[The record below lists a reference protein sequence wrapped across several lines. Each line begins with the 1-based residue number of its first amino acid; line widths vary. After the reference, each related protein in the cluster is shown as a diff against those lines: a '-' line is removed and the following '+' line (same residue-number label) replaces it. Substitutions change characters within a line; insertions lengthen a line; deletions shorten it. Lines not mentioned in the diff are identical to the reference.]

1 MPKQLIAHAALLGAN
16 LIYGANYSIA
26 KEVMPDYIQPFGF
39 ILLRCL
45 GAISLF
51 WISGLFVKE
60 KLAVKDMPKLAL
72 AALFG
77 IAINQLMFFKG
88 LSYTNPINAAVIM
101 TSTPILVLIIASIVI
116 KERITKTKMLGI
128 FLGLI
133 GTLLILLMGKKLS
146 FSSNTFIGD
155 LMVFVN
161 ASSYGVYLVLI
172 SPFMKK
178 YHPITVIKWIFLFGL
193 FMVIP
198 FGYSEFT
205 QIQWHTF
212 PTHIIWAVLF
222 VVIGLSFFAYL
233 FNTLAL
239 KYVSP
244 SVVSTYI
251 YLQPLLAAAFAIAWG
266 KDSLDWIK
274 IVSAFLIC
282 TGVYLVSKKPAS
294 AQLAKKEM

>member
-1 MPKQLIAHAALLGAN
+1 MNKQLIAHLALLGAN

-45 GAISLF
+45 GATSLF
-51 WISGLFVKE
+51 WIVGLFVKE
-60 KLAVKDMPKLAL
+60 KVDRNDLPKLAL

-88 LSYTNPINAAVIM
+88 LNFTNPINAAVIM
-101 TSTPILVLIIASIVI
+101 TSTPILVLIVASVMI
-116 KERITKTKMLGI
+116 KERITKTKSLGI
-128 FLGLI
+128 LLGLI

-178 YHPITVIKWIFLFGL
+178 YHPLTVVKWIFAFGL
-193 FMVIP
+193 LMVLP
-198 FGYSEFT
+198 FGYTEFT
-205 QIQWHTF
+205 EIQWQSF
-212 PTHIIWAVLF
+212 PTHIIWAVVF
-222 VVIGLSFFAYL
+222 VVVGLSFFAYM

-251 YLQPLLAAAFAIAWG
+251 YLQPLLAAGFAIAWG

-274 IVSAFLIC
+274 VVSALLIC
-282 TGVYLVSKKPAS
+282 TGVYLVSKKPKVVQA
-294 AQLAKKEM
+294 AEKEM